1 MYPLRHTSPTSTA
14 YASLCAHGE
23 TARLTPPATR
33 PHAPPVQTEHTSYTG
48 KIATPLNIH
57 TKSPWREH
65 LVCDTRAPC
74 AQGPQSPQ
82 KEFDSTLGYPGEGP
96 IVPKLVVAT
105 FNVQGLKMD
114 TTDSDHYQPKL
125 KKLLHWAKQHNI
137 DAICIQEHNCGTNE
151 FNRLRNGCN
160 AFGYC
165 LIMARR
171 DRVAVP
177 M

>member
-1 MYPLRHTSPTSTA
+1 MMGRNTLVSTHTSPTSTA
-14 YASLCAHGE
+14 YAPKIVATHNRSL
-23 TARLTPPATR
+23 R
-33 PHAPPVQTEHTSYTG
+33 
-48 KIATPLNIH
+48 
-57 TKSPWREH
+57 REH

-96 IVPKLVVAT
+96 IVPKRVVAT

-125 KKLLHWAKQHNI
+125 KKLLHWAKQHNV

-160 AFGYC
+160 AFGRMGSRRVLCRLMCVPSAPRGACPTWNKKGNAYC
-165 LIMARR
+165 GLLCR
-171 DRVAVP
+171 
-177 M
+177 